1 MITGAM
7 LDVYAR
13 FNGDVDMWQ
22 RRGTPGSDVISGHE
36 WGTIRVL
43 LQELAMYKR
52 GVVSDRYATRIRTR
66 LAEITS
72 DPETAARL
80 LDMA

>member
-1 MITGAM
+1 MITAAK

-22 RRGTPGSDVISGHE
+22 RRGMPDSDVISGDD
-36 WGTIRVL
+36 WGTIGVL
-43 LQELAMYKR
+43 LQELTMYKR
-52 GVVSDRYATRIRTR
+52 GVISEGYATRIRSR

-72 DPETAARL
+72 DPETATRL

>member
-1 MITGAM
+1 MRTE
-7 LDVYAR
+7 
-13 FNGDVDMWQ
+13 
-22 RRGTPGSDVISGHE
+22 PIS
-36 WGTIRVL
+36 VL
-43 LQELAMYKR
+43 LQELTMYKR
-52 GVVSDRYATRIRTR
+52 GVVSEDYATRIRSR

>member
-1 MITGAM
+1 MITSAQ

-13 FNGDVDMWQ
+13 FNGNVDMWQ
-22 RRGTPGSDVISGHE
+22 RRGMPDSDVISGDD
-36 WGTIRVL
+36 WGTIDVL
-43 LQELAMYKR
+43 MQELTMYKR
-52 GVVSDRYATRIRTR
+52 GVMSEGYATRIRNR
-66 LAEITS
+66 LAEITA